1 MFAKDT
7 KQRIVELDVSDFTS
21 KNIKLLLQ
29 RDELNDGVCMGNKWW
44 KLKYNLIEAVE
55 KDKQQILTF
64 GGAFSNH
71 IVATAWAC
79 KNMGLQSV
87 GIIRGEEQLPLNPS
101 LKLAQQFGMILHYV
115 SRNDYRNKEMMDWQ
129 CMFPDCYLLPEGGT
143 NRLAVKGCEEMLYCK
158 TFDVVC
164 VPVGTGGTMAGIVN
178 GLLSH
183 QQAIGFSS
191 LKNGSFLNKKVS
203 DYLSHRNTNWHIQTD
218 YHFGGYAK
226 VNSDLIHFMN
236 TFKQT
241 FSIQLDPVY
250 TAKMMYGIFD
260 MLKNGCFQS
269 NSTILAIHTGG
280 LQGIEGM
287 NQRIRAKGWHID

>member
-1 MFAKDT
+1 MFSKDAKQT
-7 KQRIVELDVSDFTS
+7 IVELDVSDFSS

-29 RDELNDGVCMGNKWW
+29 RDELNDSYCMGNKWW

-55 KDKQQILTF
+55 QGKQQILTF

-71 IVATAWAC
+71 IVATAWAS
-79 KNMGLQSV
+79 KRMGLKSV

-101 LKLAQQFGMILHYV
+101 LKLAQQYGMIFRYL
-115 SRNDYRNKEMMDWQ
+115 SRDDYKNKERMDWQ
-129 CMFPDCYLLPEGGT
+129 RMFPNCYMLPEGGT
-143 NRLAVKGCEEMLYCK
+143 NRLAVKGCEEMLYYK

-183 QQAIGFSS
+183 QRALGFAA
-191 LKNGSFLNKKVS
+191 LKNASFLNKIVG
-203 DYLSHRNTNWHIQTD
+203 DFLAHRNTNWDIQTD

-226 VNSDLIHFMN
+226 VTPDLIHFMN

-241 FSIQLDPVY
+241 FSVQLDPVY

-260 MLKNGCFQS
+260 MLKNDQFQS